1 MELCL
6 IIKAVLLKSFH
17 NIHLWFM
24 AENSFLKENSSLY
37 SLNQRKNFIQKVI
50 ANFLSFM
57 ELLYP
62 ILYGN
67 QDRTIYFI
75 YSFSVKH
82 NYYDWDRLAVLLTF

>member
-24 AENSFLKENSSLY
+24 AENSFLIENSSLY
-37 SLNQRKNFIQKVI
+37 SLNQRKKFIQKVI
-50 ANFLSFM
+50 ADFSFFM
-57 ELLYP
+57 ELVYP

-67 QDRTIYFI
+67 
-75 YSFSVKH
+75 
-82 NYYDWDRLAVLLTF
+82 